1 MKHKL
6 MMLLILFFG
15 CSVIALGQEYEI
27 RTVNKGM
34 GIVGVEMRIV
44 SGTPPAAG
52 DYVTD
57 LVFGI
62 KWNSAYN
69 VTLLNEIT
77 TTYNIKKSGGTL
89 TSNAFNY
96 QAFSADPIGFT
107 VPAGWS
113 VNNWIEIMAV
123 SNSRTSLGTGIFEI
137 CEPGFDA
144 ATEPNFAL
152 NFTDFT
158 PVINGS
164 ASGVILPVEISSFEA
179 KPAGRNIELTWITQ
193 KEINNRGFEIQR
205 YQEESNQYKP
215 IGWVNG
221 FSNAVNGH
229 TYNFTDDKVLVNVVY
244 LYRLKQIDIDGK
256 SVLSYIRSAKV
267 AGAVNESF
275 KISPNPASSFIN
287 LSLAGQSVTGRFLIK
302 ILDSKGSL
310 MLSQYEI
317 FAAGRLI
324 PLPVSKLAAA
334 QYVFIIEQGDK
345 IIYQAN
351 FQKD

>member
-6 MMLLILFFG
+6 ITLLAIAFFCSLF
-15 CSVIALGQEYEI
+15 ATGQDYEI

-44 SGTPPAAG
+44 NGTPPATG

-77 TTYNIKKSGGTL
+77 STYNIKKSGSTVNIN
-89 TSNAFNY
+89 SFSY

-113 VNNWIEIMAV
+113 LNNWIEIMAV

-152 NFTDFT
+152 NFVDFT

-164 ASGVILPVEISSFEA
+164 ASGVILPVELSSFEA
-179 KPAGRNIELTWITQ
+179 KPAGRNIELTWTTQ

-205 YQEESNQYKP
+205 YQEENNQYKP

-221 FSNAVNGH
+221 FNNAVNGH
-229 TYNFTDDKVLVNVVY
+229 TYTFTDDKVLVNVLY
-244 LYRLKQIDIDGK
+244 LYRLKQVDVDGK

-275 KISPNPASSFIN
+275 RISPNPASVNIN
-287 LSLAGQSVTGRFLIK
+287 LSLAGQSVSGRFLIK
-302 ILDSKGSL
+302 ILDAKGAL
-310 MLSQYEI
+310 MLSQYEV

-324 PLPVSKLAAA
+324 SLPVSKLPAA
-334 QYVFIIEQGDK
+334 QYVFIVQQGDK
-345 IIYQAN
+345 VIFQAN

>member
-6 MMLLILFFG
+6 IILHIIFFF
-15 CSVIALGQEYEI
+15 CSIIATGQDFEI

-44 SGTPPAAG
+44 NGTAPAAG
-52 DYVTD
+52 DFVTD

-62 KWNSAYN
+62 KWNIAYN
-69 VTLLNEIT
+69 VTLLNEIS

-89 TSNAFNY
+89 TRNSFSY

-113 VNNWIEIMAV
+113 INTWIEIMSV
-123 SNSRTSLGTGIFEI
+123 SNSRTSLGTGVFEI

-144 ATEPNFAL
+144 TTEPNFAL

-215 IGWVNG
+215 IGWINA

-229 TYNFTDDKVLVNVVY
+229 TYNFTDDKVLVNVLY
-244 LYRLKQIDIDGK
+244 LYRLKQVDIDGK

-267 AGAVNESF
+267 AGVVNESF
-275 KISPNPASSFIN
+275 RISPNPASSFIN
-287 LSLAGQSVTGRFLIK
+287 LSLAGQAVNGRFLVK
-302 ILDSKGSL
+302 ILDSKGAL
-310 MLSQYEI
+310 MLSQYEV

-324 PLPVSKLAAA
+324 TVPVSKLPTA